1 MDVIPMKALK
11 RDLRLVINDK
21 FIELGMNGD
30 HHIFREYKK
39 LLMHHQLERFY
50 ISDLDWFKGAADLI
64 ELVDQLHTQLTPAE
78 DFHILAEMLD
88 LEVPETLSKEEL
100 AQLVKAHPSWKA
112 KAFDLEL
119 QRRLD

>member
-1 MDVIPMKALK
+1 MKPLK
-11 RDLRLVINDK
+11 RDIRLIINEK

-39 LLMHHQLERFY
+39 LLMHNQLERFY

-64 ELVDQLHTQLTPAE
+64 NLVDQLHTQLTPIE
-78 DFHILAEMLD
+78 DFRILAEMLD
-88 LEVPETLSKEEL
+88 LEVPEEVSKEEL
-100 AQLVKAHPSWKA
+100 AQLVKSNPVWKV
-112 KAFDLEL
+112 KAFDLEI